1 MLGLIRV
8 YIFLS
13 SFKQLY
19 SIKQWQAAISFEL
32 GQVMNMRG
40 LENLICGAKG
50 AEWSHFSFSQILAA
64 TDNLSERN
72 LVGNGGFGYVYKVM
86 FSRENLYYEISYWT
100 A

>member
-1 MLGLIRV
+1 V
-8 YIFLS
+8 
-13 SFKQLY
+13 
-19 SIKQWQAAISFEL
+19 ISFEL

-50 AEWSHFSFSQILAA
+50 AELSHFSFSQILAA

-86 FSRENLYYEISYWT
+86 FSRENLYYEKVTELLKNFPKCSSTWGG
-100 A
+100 ASQA